1 MSLLQISKPTAA
13 RAAREMQRAC
23 ACHPVSDAVISVAVL
38 FRFTGEVHFDMSGL
52 RIQSLHVSAIMEH
65 LVNPSI
71 VDIWL

>member
-13 RAAREMQRAC
+13 RAAREMQR

-52 RIQSLHVSAIMEH
+52 RIQSLYVSAIMEH